1 MSYLLEKGF
10 AQVKTNVYFFRY
22 EENMSRGAAS
32 CSKVVQLLRDD
43 NTRSGLKIIG
53 LWDPVLNVAYQKS
66 AQQ

>member
-22 EENMSRGAAS
+22 EENMSRGAAG

-53 LWDPVLNVAYQKS
+53 L
-66 AQQ
+66 